1 MPSLLDGT
9 SSPVEEPS
17 PGLLKAVWHCLP
29 ELMKWFGLKGL
40 PFQSCPSFRMN
51 ALNFKEALS
60 NSLYV
65 AQRSKLNYA
74 VLH

>member
-1 MPSLLDGT
+1 
-9 SSPVEEPS
+9 
-17 PGLLKAVWHCLP
+17 
-29 ELMKWFGLKGL
+29 MKWFGLKGL